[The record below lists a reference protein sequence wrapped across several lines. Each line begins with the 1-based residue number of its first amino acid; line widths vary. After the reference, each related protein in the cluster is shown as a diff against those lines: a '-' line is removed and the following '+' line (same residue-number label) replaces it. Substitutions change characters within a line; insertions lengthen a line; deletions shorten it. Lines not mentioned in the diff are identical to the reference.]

1 MLKIKNC
8 PSCNRTYS
16 DISLSYCLNDGSLL
30 SAPYISDNFQQNLFD
45 ETLVLENEIPTV
57 VSNTNTKP
65 KATLEITLENNRIY
79 FGENFSVSFQRT
91 LRIPDDGKKYP
102 LPPGL
107 SEFPICKVSDYAD
120 KVPESWK
127 QHGGV
132 FIPMY
137 QREALWLEFDNSY
150 WRPNVVKVA
159 AGKINAVTG
168 KTWNQSLS
176 DDEQDY
182 MVCPP
187 QKWLD
192 GFKTGQGTV
201 RQFIAMP
208 LGKGYTVEEQLTNK
222 DEFGGIQLIV
232 FEPKE
237 GKFPDEMPEEEDRD
251 EGPFLCVSKP
261 FEGESSETEMGL
273 AAGGKITQKI
283 YPDKYGIDTWDENNF
298 GRVYIHIV
306 NSAMFHR
313 ITEMEAPS
321 TPITAETYT
330 EYGLPWFEIYDEH
343 LEDVMIGE
351 ELYTI
356 KPVKLIDKMKGLF
369 KQEENLSILIP
380 DKQIKK
386 IKTKSDK
393 IDDGEW

>member
-1 MLKIKNC
+1 MLQMKSC
-8 PSCNRTYS
+8 PFCNRTYS

-30 SAPYISDNFQQNLFD
+30 SAPHVSADFQQNLFD
-45 ETLVLENEIPTV
+45 ETLVLENEIQTIV
-57 VSNTNTKP
+57 SKSNTKSKTQ
-65 KATLEITLENNRIY
+65 LEVKLENDRIY
-79 FGENFSVSFQRT
+79 FSENFSVSFQRT

-107 SEFPICKVSDYAD
+107 GKFPICKVSDYAD
-120 KVPESWK
+120 KVPASWK

-137 QREALWLEFDNSY
+137 QREALWLDFDAAY
-150 WRPNVVKVA
+150 WRPNAVKVA

-168 KTWNQSLS
+168 KSWNQNLS
-176 DDEQDY
+176 ESEQDY

-192 GFKTGQGTV
+192 GFKTGQGVV

-208 LGKGYTVEEQLTNK
+208 LGKGYTVEEQLTGK
-222 DEFGGIQLIV
+222 DEFGGIQIIV

-237 GKFPDEMPEEEDRD
+237 GKFPDEEPEYEDAPLKQVASMP
-251 EGPFLCVSKP
+251 SQ
-261 FEGESSETEMGL
+261 TEMGL
-273 AAGGKITQKI
+273 AAGGKIEQKI
-283 YPDKYGIDTWDENNF
+283 YPDNHGIDTWDEDNF

-306 NSAMFHR
+306 NSSMFR
-313 ITEMEAPS
+313 QITGKEAPA
-321 TPITAETYT
+321 TPVTAETYT
-330 EYGLPWFEIYDEH
+330 EFGLPWFEIYDEH
-343 LEDVMIGE
+343 LEDVSTGE

-356 KPVKLIDKMKGLF
+356 KPVNLIDKMKGLF
-369 KQEENLSILIP
+369 KQEDNLSILIP
-380 DKQIKK
+380 NNQVKK